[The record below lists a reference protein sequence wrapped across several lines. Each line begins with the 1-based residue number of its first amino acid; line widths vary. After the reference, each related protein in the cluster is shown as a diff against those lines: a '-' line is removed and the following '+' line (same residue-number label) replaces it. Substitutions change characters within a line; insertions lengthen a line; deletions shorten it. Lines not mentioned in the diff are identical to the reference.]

1 MNSRRPVNSTVGSL
15 FIKPMAFKTKLICL
29 VVCVIPAAFL
39 ALGLLVPC
47 GRIALYCQLGG
58 LLGWF
63 ILPYSFLSLAVYPRS
78 EFVFFI
84 LGLIQYPIYV
94 LLWYLFRRLTRHG
107 FVVGIAIAGMHSVIA
122 VICFMLMIKFT
133 G

>member
-1 MNSRRPVNSTVGSL
+1 VARQLNRWIFHKL
-15 FIKPMAFKTKLICL
+15 MAFRTKVACL
-29 VVCVIPAAFL
+29 VVCLIPGAFL

-58 LLGWF
+58 LMGWF
-63 ILPYSFLSLAVYPRS
+63 MLPYSFLSLSVYPRS
-78 EFVFFI
+78 EIVFFI

-94 LLWYLFRRLTRHG
+94 LLWYGLRRLTRHG
-107 FVVGIAIAGMHSVIA
+107 FVVAVAIAGMHSVIA
-122 VICFMLMIKFT
+122 VVCFMLTIKFT